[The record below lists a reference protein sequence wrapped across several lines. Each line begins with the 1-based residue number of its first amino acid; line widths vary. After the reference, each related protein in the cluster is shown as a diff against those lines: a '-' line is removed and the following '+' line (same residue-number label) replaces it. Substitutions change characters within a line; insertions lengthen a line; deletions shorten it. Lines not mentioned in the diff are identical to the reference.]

1 MQILEKGTS
10 HDLELFFVT
19 AWSIWYNR
27 NQVVHEAVE
36 LPSAQIWGYAQRL
49 MSDFKGAIPATL
61 LSQQSTEV
69 GWAAPPPNTYK
80 INVDGATS
88 KNGKPSSVGV
98 VIRDYRWSNWS
109 FCHWR
114 RGCVSLW
121 IEVVKSNFR
130 VWLYCCC
137 PSLSFKIRLWRH
149 WPNYTRL
156 SCHVRFLQ

>member
-49 MSDFKGAIPATL
+49 MSDFNGAIPATL
-61 LSQQSTEV
+61 LSQQSPEV

-80 INVDGATS
+80 IN
-88 KNGKPSSVGV
+88 
-98 VIRDYRWSNWS
+98 
-109 FCHWR
+109 
-114 RGCVSLW
+114 
-121 IEVVKSNFR
+121 
-130 VWLYCCC
+130 
-137 PSLSFKIRLWRH
+137 RLM
-149 WPNYTRL
+149 
-156 SCHVRFLQ
+156 